1 MRVAVIQM
9 SIDDVSRSNNQRR
22 AFALI
27 AQAAEQDPIP
37 EVVCL
42 PGCCDGDTLEPEET
56 ASAAASE
63 TFVEVLAGRAREM
76 GVSLV
81 VGFTEFDG
89 EHTYDAAAWCDAD
102 GDILTRH
109 RRICLAKKEAARFR
123 KGESIRIAHSL
134 FGPVGVLVG
143 PDACDGAIVASM
155 AQMGATTIF
164 VPCRSLDSRQLD
176 RMVRQATENRVWV
189 VVADSVGPAGGGGC
203 SRIIDP
209 TGNIVCRARNDDE
222 QILAYDIQL
231 EKSSSC

>member
-9 SIDDVSRSNNQRR
+9 NIDDLSRSNNQRR

-27 AQAAEQDPIP
+27 ARAAEQDPIP

-42 PGCCDGDTLEPEET
+42 PGRCDGDMTEPQEPT
-56 ASAAASE
+56 STAASE
-63 TFVEVLAGRAREM
+63 AFIEVLAGRAREM

-109 RRICLAKKEAARFR
+109 QRICLTKKEAARFR

-143 PDACDGAIVASM
+143 SDACDGAIVVSM
-155 AQMGATTIF
+155 ARMGATVIF
-164 VPCRSLDSRQLD
+164 APCVGLDSGQLD
-176 RMVRQATENRVWV
+176 CLVKQAIENQVWL
-189 VVADSVGPAGGGGC
+189 VVADSVGPGGGGGC

-209 TGNIVCRARNDDE
+209 TGKIVCRAKNEDE
-222 QILAYDIQL
+222 QILMYDIQL

>member
-9 SIDDVSRSNNQRR
+9 SIDDTSRSNNQRR

-42 PGCCDGDTLEPEET
+42 PGCCDGDTLEPEE
-56 ASAAASE
+56 ASSAATSE
-63 TFVEVLAGRAREM
+63 AFVEVLAGRAREM

-89 EHTYDAAAWCDAD
+89 AYRYDTAVWCDAD

-109 RRICLAKKEAARFR
+109 QRICLTPKDTSRFR
-123 KGESIRIAHSL
+123 KGESIRIAQSL

-143 PDACDGAIVASM
+143 QDACNAAIVTSIT
-155 AQMGATTIF
+155 QMGAAILF
-164 VPCRSLDSRQLD
+164 APCRGLDSSQLD
-176 RMVRQATENRVWV
+176 RLVHQATEHEVWL

-203 SRIIDP
+203 SRIVDP
-209 TGNIVCRARNDDE
+209 AGRIVCRAKNDE
-222 QILAYDIQL
+222 QILTYDIQL

>member
-1 MRVAVIQM
+1 MRVAVVQM
-9 SIDDVSRSNNQRR
+9 SIDDHSRSNNQRR

-27 AQAAEQDPIP
+27 AQAAELDPIP

-42 PGCCDGDTLEPEET
+42 PGCCDGDTIEPEEAT
-56 ASAAASE
+56 SAGTSE
-63 TFVEVLAGRAREM
+63 SFMEVLAGRAREM

-89 EHTYDAAAWCDAD
+89 EHTYDAATWCDAD

-109 RRICLAKKEAARFR
+109 HRICLTKKDTARFR

-143 PDACDGAIVASM
+143 TDACDGAIVASI
-155 AQMGATTIF
+155 AQMGATIIF
-164 VPCRSLDSRQLD
+164 APCRGLDARQLD
-176 RMVRQATENRVWV
+176 RLVRQATESGVWL

-209 TGNIVCRARNDDE
+209 AGRIVCRAENDDE
-222 QILAYDIQL
+222 QILTYDIQL

>member
-9 SIDDVSRSNNQRR
+9 SIDDLSRSNNQRR

-27 AQAAEQDPIP
+27 AQAAEQDLIP

-42 PGCCDGDTLEPEET
+42 PGCCDGDTLEPEEAT
-56 ASAAASE
+56 SVAASE

-76 GVSLV
+76 GISLV

-89 EHTYDAAAWCDAD
+89 AHTYDTAVWCDAD
-102 GDILTRH
+102 GDILIRH
-109 RRICLAKKEAARFR
+109 RRICLTKKDTARFR
-123 KGESIRIAHSL
+123 KGESIRVAHSL

-155 AQMGATTIF
+155 AQMGARVIF
-164 VPCRSLDSRQLD
+164 APCRGLDSSQLD
-176 RMVRQATENRVWV
+176 RLVHQATENEVWLV
-189 VVADSVGPAGGGGC
+189 AADSVGPGGGGGC

-209 TGNIVCRARNDDE
+209 AGKIVCRAKNDDE
-222 QILAYDIQL
+222 LILTYDIQL
-231 EKSSSC
+231 EKSSLC